1 MEIDYTRKITH
12 TGYRNP
18 KLVKKYF
25 YRVPKNIYQEI
36 KHYDRS
42 FQSVYLLCN
51 GEFIVGKTKNVKWV
65 PIIMSIFPFSLVAV
79 LFKNVWNGTSEYN
92 FLFYS
97 ALLIALSLI
106 HISEPTRP
114 Y

>member
-51 GEFIVGKTKNVKWV
+51 YEFILGKNKNFKLFT
-65 PIIMSIFPFSLVAV
+65 IIIIII
-79 LFKNVWNGTSEYN
+79 N
-92 FLFYS
+92 
-97 ALLIALSLI
+97 LLIL
-106 HISEPTRP
+106 
-114 Y
+114 